1 MALWP
6 GSRIGGHPMKLDRL
20 LAITM
25 TLLNQPRVSATD
37 LAKRFEVSLRTIYR
51 DMEAINLAG
60 IPIVSFAGSDG
71 GYEIMPGY
79 RLEKQVLSLEDFSSI
94 CSALRGVRS
103 ATDHSEIDRLIE
115 RIGALMPEQ
124 TKVMDPIYVDLDF
137 KPAPNDKEHMG
148 PLHQAI
154 RDFQLIT
161 FTYLD
166 NKGTESERK
175 LEPMGLFLKGFVWY
189 VYGFCLTRMDFRV
202 FRLSRIGELNLL
214 PEHFVRR
221 DYTPQDV
228 EQQFMNKA
236 DFKKVQAVLQFQL
249 EAKTR
254 VRDEFGFDEVIVNAD
269 GTLSLITHF
278 SSMERAIQ
286 KIMSY
291 GSLVKVMGPPALILE
306 MQSQIRKMVEL
317 YKL

>member
-1 MALWP
+1 
-6 GSRIGGHPMKLDRL
+6 MKLDRL

-25 TLLNQPRVSATD
+25 ALLNQPRVSATD

-51 DMEAINLAG
+51 DMEAINQAG

-71 GYEIMPGY
+71 GYEIMEGY

-124 TKVMDPIYVDLDF
+124 NKAEDQIYVDLDF
-137 KPAPNDKEHMG
+137 KPAPNDKVHMG

-154 RDFQLIT
+154 RDLQLIS

-166 NKGTESERK
+166 NKGAETERK
-175 LEPMGLFLKGFVWY
+175 LEPMGLFLKGYIWY
-189 VYGFCLTRMDFRV
+189 VYGYCLTRMDIRV
-202 FRLSRIGELNLL
+202 FRLSRIGELKILQ
-214 PEHFVRR
+214 EHFVRR
-221 DYTPQDV
+221 DFTLQDV
-228 EQQFMNKA
+228 EQQFMKRA
-236 DFKKVQAVLQFQL
+236 DFKRVQAVLRFQP

-254 VRDEFGFDEVIVNAD
+254 VRDEFGFDKVLVNSD
-269 GTLSLITHF
+269 GTLSLTTHF

-286 KIMSY
+286 KILSY
-291 GSLVKVMGPPALILE
+291 GSMVKVMEPPSLIMD
-306 MQSQIRKMVEL
+306 MQRQIQKMVEL
-317 YKL
+317 YEL